1 MLDEKSLDIVYI
13 QGYVLV
19 RIVFSVMLIFYT
31 INVYIY
37 MNVCTIVK

>member
-13 QGYVLV
+13 HGYVLV

-31 INVYIY
+31 KNVYIY
-37 MNVCTIVK
+37 MDFVPL